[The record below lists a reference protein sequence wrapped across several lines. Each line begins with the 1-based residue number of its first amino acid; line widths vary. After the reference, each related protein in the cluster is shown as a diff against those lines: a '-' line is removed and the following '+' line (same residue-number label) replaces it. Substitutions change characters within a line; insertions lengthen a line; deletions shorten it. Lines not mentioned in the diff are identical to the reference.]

1 LTVAATT
8 AATALIANVGSTDAI
23 VTFTVAGTSLTTG
36 AGVIVIKYMV
46 RNSDGSA
53 NPTAQQA

>member
-1 LTVAATT
+1 
-8 AATALIANVGSTDAI
+8 LIANVGSTDAI